1 MNTLLQLLSR
11 FGLAAMLLMILLE
24 YACFPISSEIVLPF
38 CGAAASAE
46 NISFFLLL
54 PASVTAGLLGTGI
67 CYLAGR
73 IGGNALLNRLTKK
86 FPKTERGIRS
96 SREKFE
102 AYGAF
107 AVCFGRLIPICRT
120 YIAFIA
126 GAAGQ
131 KPSIF
136 FGASAIGI
144 TVWNTILIGLGYLLR
159 ENWADAAA
167 LYIRYKNIFLPVCL
181 LILLFLI
188 CLRRKRH
195 SRASEPT

>member
-11 FGLAAMLLMILLE
+11 FGLAAMFLVILLE

-38 CGAAASAE
+38 CGAAASARE
-46 NISFFLLL
+46 LSFFLLL
-54 PASVTAGLLGTGI
+54 PVSVAAGLLGTGI

-73 IGGNALLNRLTKK
+73 IGGNALLGKLVKK
-86 FPKTERGIRS
+86 FPGTEHGIRS
-96 SREKFE
+96 SKEKFE
-102 AYGAF
+102 SYGAF

-131 KPSIF
+131 KAPVF

-144 TVWNTILIGLGYLLR
+144 TAWNTILIGLGYLLR
-159 ENWADAAA
+159 QNWTKAAA
-167 LYIRYKNIFLPVCL
+167 LYTRYKNVFVPICL
-181 LILLFLI
+181 LVLLFVI

-195 SRASEPT
+195 SRAQEPT